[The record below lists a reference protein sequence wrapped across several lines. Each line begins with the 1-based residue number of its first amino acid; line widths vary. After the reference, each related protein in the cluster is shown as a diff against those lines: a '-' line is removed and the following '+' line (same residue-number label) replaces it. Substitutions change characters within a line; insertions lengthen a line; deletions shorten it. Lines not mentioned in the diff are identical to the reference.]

1 MFTKLEAVGYNK
13 NLAWVSVALPRP
25 QHEHQLSGGLR
36 WVSSTTCSQ
45 RLRPHLVNRTK
56 VSGVY
61 SDNASTSSKI
71 FVGRCN
77 PLPQM

>member
-36 WVSSTTCSQ
+36 WVIATTC
-45 RLRPHLVNRTK
+45 
-56 VSGVY
+56 
-61 SDNASTSSKI
+61 
-71 FVGRCN
+71 
-77 PLPQM
+77 